1 MARTFGWLEVDLI
14 AELLAESHPNTD
26 PRGISFAALRTLVRQ
41 LPDFAEEPGHP
52 CNEKIL
58 ETIQANWIE
67 ERDGRTSDES

>member
-1 MARTFGWLEVDLI
+1 MAQKFGWLEVDLI
-14 AELLAESHPNTD
+14 ADLLRESHDSID
-26 PRGISFAALRTLVRQ
+26 PHKISFPLLKKLIVQ

-67 ERDGRTSDES
+67 LCEGNTPEEE